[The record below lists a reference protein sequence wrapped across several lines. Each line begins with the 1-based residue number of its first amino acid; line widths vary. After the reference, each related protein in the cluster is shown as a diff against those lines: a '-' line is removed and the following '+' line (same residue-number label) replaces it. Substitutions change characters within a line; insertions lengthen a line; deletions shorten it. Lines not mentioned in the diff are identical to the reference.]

1 MLDSFR
7 LYFSLLKVE
16 RLDGDISFFFFL
28 YINFNFPGKEYNQFP
43 KGGDK
48 RGKKFQGGREG
59 GRDLKTGVVRWSILM
74 GDAARRN
81 EAIS

>member
-1 MLDSFR
+1 MEIFLF
-7 LYFSLLKVE
+7 
-16 RLDGDISFFFFL
+16 FFFFL

-59 GRDLKTGVVRWSILM
+59 GI
-74 GDAARRN
+74 
-81 EAIS
+81 